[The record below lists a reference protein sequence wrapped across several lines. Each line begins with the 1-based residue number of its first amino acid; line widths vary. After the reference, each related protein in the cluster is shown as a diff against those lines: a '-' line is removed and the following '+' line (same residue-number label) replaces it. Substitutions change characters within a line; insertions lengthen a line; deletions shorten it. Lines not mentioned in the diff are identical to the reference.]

1 MGFKTKIYMVLGISL
16 FIGYSLFAFVT
27 YTKSEEII
35 TKKSEQNLANIT
47 KEGAE
52 HINSWR
58 MENAKILEG
67 ISYMIS
73 QYDLM
78 DRRNIVFILKGAM
91 KMTGMSDI
99 YVALEDGMFYDG
111 SGWIPPD
118 DFDPLIRPWYL
129 GVKKSKKSFIT
140 NVYIDA
146 QTKKPLVT
154 FAVPVFKNNIFEG
167 VIGGDV
173 SLDVFTKMAEDTGIK
188 GRSIEYLDATG
199 IIVGHKSKEL
209 VGQNAKDVKKAIP
222 NGLEIVEKI
231 YKDRSGM
238 IHYSKGDKHKVL
250 LFDTAPV
257 MGWKVVASVEKDIAY
272 KDVNDQLIQNVLI
285 ASIAI
290 VLTIVVIILLLS
302 YLFKPLNRLGDMVND
317 LAEGEGDLTK
327 RLDVEGND
335 EIAKI
340 SNDVNTFIEKIQ
352 ALVSNSKHTS
362 RENASVAQELSNA
375 SLSIKQGAGDAGSLV
390 NDTVSKGEMI
400 VKDVSSTLSSAQ
412 TNSKNLENA
421 GENLST
427 IQQEMSKL
435 NQMLNQASRQGIDL
449 SEKLN
454 QTSQNTAEVKEVL
467 TVINDIA
474 DQTNLLALNAAIEAA
489 RAGEHG
495 RGFAVVADEVR
506 KLAERTQKSL
516 AEINTTIN
524 VVVQSVNDVSSDLNQ
539 AAKDIEETSQV
550 SENLQVI
557 VDENS
562 QIIQSSISA
571 NVQNT
576 KEYQEVSK
584 AVDEII
590 EQVKKVKEIVSDN
603 GATIGKV
610 ANASEQ
616 LSNMTNQLDSE
627 LGKFK
632 V

>member
-1 MGFKTKIYMVLGISL
+1 MVLGISL
-16 FIGYSLFAFVT
+16 FIGYSLFTCAT

-35 TKKSEQNLANIT
+35 TKKTEQNLANIVE
-47 KEGAE
+47 EGAK
-52 HINSWR
+52 HVSSWR
-58 MENAKILEG
+58 MENAKILKG
-67 ISYMIS
+67 ISYMVS
-73 QYDLM
+73 QYDL
-78 DRRNIVFILKGAM
+78 DDKDSILFILKGAM
-91 KMTGMSDI
+91 KMTDMSDI
-99 YVALEDGMFYDG
+99 YVALENGVFYDG
-111 SGWIPPD
+111 SGWTPPA
-118 DFDPLIRPWYL
+118 DFNARVRPWYV

-146 QTKKPLVT
+146 ISKKPLIG
-154 FAVPVFKNNIFEG
+154 FAVPVFKNNTFKG

-173 SLDVFTKMAEDTGIK
+173 SLDVFIEMAKNTDIEGGK
-188 GRSIEYLDATG
+188 IEYMDATG
-199 IIVGHKSKEL
+199 IIVGSKHEEL
-209 VGQNAKDVKKAIP
+209 IGDNTRKIDSDL
-222 NGLEIVEKI
+222 LEVTKKI
-231 YKDRSGM
+231 YNNKNGIIHYVKNGKDRVA
-238 IHYSKGDKHKVL
+238 I
-250 LFDTAPV
+250 FDTAPV

-302 YLFKPLNRLGDMVND
+302 YLFKPLNRLGNMVND
-317 LAEGEGDLTK
+317 LAIGEGDLTK
-327 RLDVEGND
+327 RLDVNGKD

-352 ALVSNSKHTS
+352 ALVSNSKKTS
-362 RENASVAQELSNA
+362 TQNAIVAQELNTTS
-375 SLSIKQGAGDAGSLV
+375 SSISKGAGKASSLV
-390 NDTVSKGEMI
+390 NDTVTKGEMI

-421 GENLST
+421 GENLAS

-435 NQMLNQASRQGIDL
+435 NQMLNQTAVQSLEL
-449 SEKLN
+449 SDKLS

-539 AAKDIEETSQV
+539 AAKGIEETSQV
-550 SENLQVI
+550 SEKLRND
-557 VDENS
+557 VDENAK
-562 QIIQSSISA
+562 IINQSIDA
-571 NVQNT
+571 NLQNT

-584 AVDEII
+584 AVDDII
-590 EQVKKVKEIVSDN
+590 EQVKKIHEIASNN
-603 GATIGKV
+603 GSTIGKV
-610 ANASEQ
+610 ANASER
-616 LSNMTNQLDSE
+616 LSNMAHKLDTE